1 MDVTF
6 NLSDVRFNIYLQI
19 YMKKLSI
26 STPWKEVKENEY
38 KRISSFRPLPEV
50 TLESID
56 TDEVPDVDFV
66 EVGEVQSLEEE
77 QSSFESVLK
86 SLNQQRVSELEEE
99 PTTIIETEP
108 QKPVSFF
115 SDYDFGDEVTE
126 AEKPTVEEEPA
137 IQEEPI
143 SQPKPKFSLDY
154 LFKKPETDKVA
165 DETKTPEADESNDD
179 DVDTSMFGDELSLV
193 EEDEDEEPDYSSEDD
208 ETEEDEDDSDDSVD
222 TSAFDD
228 DDDDELEEDE
238 DDSDDLVDT
247 SAFYDDED
255 TELDEDGDDDYDY
268 NSESDDDESVDLSK
282 FEEDDDEED
291 EDEEP
296 DYSSEDDF
304 EDEEPES
311 DSSVNTIDWDD
322 DELEDEEPDY
332 SSEGEPVI
340 TVTSETD
347 IGYLPSVDEVTT
359 EVFNVT
365 SIANKVYEYQQPV
378 KHHKS
383 KDTTISKPVVSH
395 PKPKTTVKP
404 PIYDTEPVDDLVTF
418 TRKRVRVS
426 ELDLLK
432 IYSKKELEQAL
443 REGKVL
449 RKKGIIIFAHA

>member
-1 MDVTF
+1 
-6 NLSDVRFNIYLQI
+6 
-19 YMKKLSI
+19 MKKLSI

-38 KRISSFRPLPEV
+38 KRISLFRPLPEV

-77 QSSFESVLK
+77 QSSFESVLE

-108 QKPVSFF
+108 QKPVSLFGG
-115 SDYDFGDEVTE
+115 YDFDNMATEVE
-126 AEKPTVEEEPA
+126 EPAVEEEPV
-137 IQEEPI
+137 

-154 LFKKPETDKVA
+154 LFKKPETDKVDDEIETPDA
-165 DETKTPEADESNDD
+165 DDSND

-208 ETEEDEDDSDDSVD
+208 ETEEGEDDSDDLVD

-238 DDSDDLVDT
+238 D
-247 SAFYDDED
+247 ED
-255 TELDEDGDDDYDY
+255 FDYS
-268 NSESDDDESVDLSK
+268 SESDGESVDLSK
-282 FEEDDDEED
+282 FEEDDEED

-311 DSSVNTIDWDD
+311 VSSVNTINWGDDD

-332 SSEGEPVI
+332 SSEDEPVI
-340 TVTSETD
+340 TETSETD
-347 IGYLPSVDEVTT
+347 TGYLPSVDEVTT
-359 EVFNVT
+359 EVFNVI

-383 KDTTISKPVVSH
+383 KATTISKPVVSR
-395 PKPKTTVKP
+395 PKTKTTVKP

>member
-66 EVGEVQSLEEE
+66 EVGEVQSIEEE

-86 SLNQQRVSELEEE
+86 SLNQQRVSEIEEE

-115 SDYDFGDEVTE
+115 SDYDFEDETTE
-126 AEKPTVEEEPA
+126 GEEPTVEEEPV
-137 IQEEPI
+137 IQEEPA
-143 SQPKPKFSLDY
+143 PKPKFSLDY
-154 LFKKPETDKVA
+154 LFKKPEPDKVA
-165 DETKTPEADESNDD
+165 DETETPDAHESTDD
-179 DVDTSMFGDELSLV
+179 DVDTSIFGDGFGLS
-193 EEDEDEEPDYSSEDD
+193 EEDEDEEPDYSSEND
-208 ETEEDEDDSDDSVD
+208 ETEEDENDSDDSVD
-222 TSAFDD
+222 TSDFDD
-228 DDDDELEEDE
+228 DED
-238 DDSDDLVDT
+238 VG
-247 SAFYDDED
+247 
-255 TELDEDGDDDYDY
+255 LDEDEDDDYDY
-268 NSESDDDESVDLSK
+268 DSELDDESVDLSK
-282 FEEDDDEED
+282 FEEDDEED

-311 DSSVNTIDWDD
+311 VSSVNTINWGDD
-322 DELEDEEPDY
+322 DGELEDEEPDY
-332 SSEGEPVI
+332 SSEDEPVI
-340 TVTSETD
+340 TETSETD

-359 EVFNVT
+359 EVFNVI

-378 KHHKS
+378 KHHKP
-383 KDTTISKPVVSH
+383 KATTIAKPVVSH
-395 PKPKTTVKP
+395 PKPKTNVKP

>member
-77 QSSFESVLK
+77 QSSFESVLE

-108 QKPVSFF
+108 QKPISLF
-115 SDYDFGDEVTE
+115 DGYDFDNMAIEVE
-126 AEKPTVEEEPA
+126 EPAVEEEPVA
-137 IQEEPI
+137 KEETA
-143 SQPKPKFSLDY
+143 PKPKFSLDY
-154 LFKKPETDKVA
+154 LFKKPETDKTVSPEIGDT
-165 DETKTPEADESNDD
+165 DETKTPDADDSDD
-179 DVDTSMFGDELSLV
+179 DVDTSIFGDEFGLS
-193 EEDEDEEPDYSSEDD
+193 EEDEDEEPDYSSEND

-228 DDDDELEEDE
+228 DEDDELEEDE
-238 DDSDDLVDT
+238 D
-247 SAFYDDED
+247 ED
-255 TELDEDGDDDYDY
+255 FDYS
-268 NSESDDDESVDLSK
+268 SESDDESVDLSK

-296 DYSSEDDF
+296 DYPSEDDF

-311 DSSVNTIDWDD
+311 DSSVNTINWGDDD

-332 SSEGEPVI
+332 SSEVEPVI
-340 TVTSETD
+340 AETSETD

-359 EVFNVT
+359 EVFNVI

-378 KHHKS
+378 KHHKH
-383 KDTTISKPVVSH
+383 KNTTVAKPVVNR

-404 PIYDTEPVDDLVTF
+404 PIYDTEPVDGLVTF

>member
-1 MDVTF
+1 
-6 NLSDVRFNIYLQI
+6 
-19 YMKKLSI
+19 MKKLSI

-56 TDEVPDVDFV
+56 TDEVPEVDFV

-86 SLNQQRVSELEEE
+86 SLNQQRVSEIEEE

-126 AEKPTVEEEPA
+126 DEEPTVEEEPV
-137 IQEEPI
+137 IQEEPV

-154 LFKKPETDKVA
+154 LFKKPETDKVVSPEITDA
-165 DETKTPEADESNDD
+165 DDSDD
-179 DVDTSMFGDELSLV
+179 DVDTSIFDDEFGLS
-193 EEDEDEEPDYSSEDD
+193 EEDEDEEPDYSSEND

-222 TSAFDD
+222 TSAFDGD
-228 DDDDELEEDE
+228 EDDELEEDE
-238 DDSDDLVDT
+238 D
-247 SAFYDDED
+247 ED
-255 TELDEDGDDDYDY
+255 FDYS
-268 NSESDDDESVDLSK
+268 SESDDESVDLSK
-282 FEEDDDEED
+282 FEEDDEED

-304 EDEEPES
+304 EDEGFES
-311 DSSVNTIDWDD
+311 DSSVNTINWGDDD

-332 SSEGEPVI
+332 SSENEPVI
-340 TVTSETD
+340 TETSETN

-359 EVFNVT
+359 EVFNVI

-378 KHHKS
+378 KHHKP
-383 KDTTISKPVVSH
+383 KATTIAKPVVNH

>member
-77 QSSFESVLK
+77 QSSFKSVLE

-115 SDYDFGDEVTE
+115 SDYDFEDETTE
-126 AEKPTVEEEPA
+126 GEEPTVEEEPVA
-137 IQEEPI
+137 QEGLA
-143 SQPKPKFSLDY
+143 SKPKFSLDY
-154 LFKKPETDKVA
+154 LFKKPETEKTVSPEIEDT
-165 DETKTPEADESNDD
+165 DEIETTNSDDSDD
-179 DVDTSMFGDELSLV
+179 DVDTSIFGDEFGLS

-208 ETEEDEDDSDDSVD
+208 ETEEDEDDLDDSVD

-228 DDDDELEEDE
+228 DE
-238 DDSDDLVDT
+238 DD
-247 SAFYDDED
+247 
-255 TELDEDGDDDYDY
+255 ELDEDEDDDYDY
-268 NSESDDDESVDLSK
+268 NSESDDDGSVDLSK
-282 FEEDDDEED
+282 FEEDEDEDD

-311 DSSVNTIDWDD
+311 ISSVNTINWGDED

-332 SSEGEPVI
+332 SSEDEPVI
-340 TVTSETD
+340 TETSETD

-359 EVFNVT
+359 EVFNVV
-365 SIANKVYEYQQPV
+365 SIENTVYEYQQPV

-383 KDTTISKPVVSH
+383 KATTIAQPVVNH
-395 PKPKTTVKP
+395 PRPKTTVKP

-449 RKKGIIIFAHA
+449 RKKGVIIFAHA

>member
-77 QSSFESVLK
+77 QSSFESILK

-99 PTTIIETEP
+99 PTSIIETEP

-126 AEKPTVEEEPA
+126 DEEPTVKEEPV
-137 IQEEPI
+137 IQEEPV

-154 LFKKPETDKVA
+154 LFKKPETDKIA
-165 DETKTPEADESNDD
+165 DEPETTDAGKSNDD
-179 DVDTSMFGDELSLV
+179 DVDTSIFGDDFGLS

-208 ETEEDEDDSDDSVD
+208 ETEEDEDDLDDSVD
-222 TSAFDD
+222 TSTFDD
-228 DDDDELEEDE
+228 DEDDELEEDE
-238 DDSDDLVDT
+238 D
-247 SAFYDDED
+247 
-255 TELDEDGDDDYDY
+255 GDFDYS
-268 NSESDDDESVDLSK
+268 SESDDESVDLSK

-291 EDEEP
+291 EDE
-296 DYSSEDDF
+296 DVFEDD
-304 EDEEPES
+304 ETES
-311 DSSVNTIDWDD
+311 DSSVNAINWGDDD

-332 SSEGEPVI
+332 SSEDEPVI
-340 TVTSETD
+340 AETSETD

-359 EVFNVT
+359 EVFNVI
-365 SIANKVYEYQQPV
+365 SIANKFYEYQQPV
-378 KHHKS
+378 KHHKP
-383 KDTTISKPVVSH
+383 KATTIAKPVVNH
-395 PKPKTTVKP
+395 PKLKTTVKP

>member
-56 TDEVPDVDFV
+56 TDEVPEVDFV
-66 EVGEVQSLEEE
+66 EIGEVRSLEEE
-77 QSSFESVLK
+77 QYSFESVLE

-115 SDYDFGDEVTE
+115 SDYDFGDETTKGE
-126 AEKPTVEEEPA
+126 EPTVEEEPVA
-137 IQEEPI
+137 QEEPI

-165 DETKTPEADESNDD
+165 DETKTPDADDSDD
-179 DVDTSMFGDELSLV
+179 DVDTSIFGDEFGLS

-228 DDDDELEEDE
+228 DEDDELEEDE
-238 DDSDDLVDT
+238 D
-247 SAFYDDED
+247 ED
-255 TELDEDGDDDYDY
+255 FDYS
-268 NSESDDDESVDLSK
+268 SESDDESVDFSK
-282 FEEDDDEED
+282 FEEDDEED

-311 DSSVNTIDWDD
+311 DSSVNTINWGDND

-332 SSEGEPVI
+332 SSEDEPVI
-340 TVTSETD
+340 TETSESD

-359 EVFNVT
+359 EVFNVV

-378 KHHKS
+378 KHHKPRA
-383 KDTTISKPVVSH
+383 TTIAKPVVNH

>member
-1 MDVTF
+1 
-6 NLSDVRFNIYLQI
+6 
-19 YMKKLSI
+19 MKKLSI

-56 TDEVPDVDFV
+56 TDEVPEVDFV
-66 EVGEVQSLEEE
+66 EVGEVQSIEEE

-86 SLNQQRVSELEEE
+86 SLNQQRVSEIEEE
-99 PTTIIETEP
+99 PTTLIETEP
-108 QKPVSFF
+108 QKPVSLF
-115 SDYDFGDEVTE
+115 DGYDFDNMATE
-126 AEKPTVEEEPA
+126 AEEPMVEEEPVA
-137 IQEEPI
+137 QEEPA
-143 SQPKPKFSLDY
+143 PKPKFSLDY
-154 LFKKPETDKVA
+154 LFKKPETEKTVSSEVEDTN
-165 DETKTPEADESNDD
+165 ETEIDD
-179 DVDTSMFGDELSLV
+179 VDGSDGDVDTSIFGDEFGLS
-193 EEDEDEEPDYSSEDD
+193 EEDEDEEPDYSSEND
-208 ETEEDEDDSDDSVD
+208 ETEEDEGDLDDSVD

-228 DDDDELEEDE
+228 D
-238 DDSDDLVDT
+238 
-247 SAFYDDED
+247 ED
-255 TELDEDGDDDYDY
+255 TELAEDEDDDYDY
-268 NSESDDDESVDLSK
+268 NLESDDDGSVDLSK
-282 FEEDDDEED
+282 FEEDDEED

-311 DSSVNTIDWDD
+311 DSSVNIINWGDD
-322 DELEDEEPDY
+322 GDELEDEEPDY
-332 SSEGEPVI
+332 SSEDEPVI
-340 TVTSETD
+340 TETSETD
-347 IGYLPSVDEVTT
+347 MGYLPSVDEVTT
-359 EVFNVT
+359 EVFNVI

-383 KDTTISKPVVSH
+383 KATTISKPVVNH

-404 PIYDTEPVDDLVTF
+404 PIYDTEQVDDLVTF

>member
-1 MDVTF
+1 
-6 NLSDVRFNIYLQI
+6 
-19 YMKKLSI
+19 MKKLSI

-56 TDEVPDVDFV
+56 TDEVSEVDFV

-115 SDYDFGDEVTE
+115 SDYDFEDETTE
-126 AEKPTVEEEPA
+126 GEEPTVEEEPV
-137 IQEEPI
+137 

-179 DVDTSMFGDELSLV
+179 DVDTSIFGDDFGLS

-208 ETEEDEDDSDDSVD
+208 ETEEDEDDSDDLVD
-222 TSAFDD
+222 TSAFADD
-228 DDDDELEEDE
+228 EDDELEEDE
-238 DDSDDLVDT
+238 D
-247 SAFYDDED
+247 ED
-255 TELDEDGDDDYDY
+255 FDYS
-268 NSESDDDESVDLSK
+268 SESGDESVDLSK
-282 FEEDDDEED
+282 FEEDDEED

-296 DYSSEDDF
+296 NYSSEDDF
-304 EDEEPES
+304 EDEEHES
-311 DSSVNTIDWDD
+311 DSSVNTIDWGDD
-322 DELEDEEPDY
+322 GDELEDEEPDY
-332 SSEGEPVI
+332 SSEDEPVI
-340 TVTSETD
+340 TETSETD

-359 EVFNVT
+359 EVFNVV

-378 KHHKS
+378 KHHKH
-383 KDTTISKPVVSH
+383 KNTTIAKPVVNHS
-395 PKPKTTVKP
+395 KPKTTPKT

-426 ELDLLK
+426 EIDLLK

>member
-1 MDVTF
+1 
-6 NLSDVRFNIYLQI
+6 
-19 YMKKLSI
+19 MKKLSI

-99 PTTIIETEP
+99 PTTLIETEP

-115 SDYDFGDEVTE
+115 FDYDFEDETTE
-126 AEKPTVEEEPA
+126 GEEPTVEEPVA
-137 IQEEPI
+137 QEETA
-143 SQPKPKFSLDY
+143 PKPKFSLDY
-154 LFKKPETDKVA
+154 LFKKPETDKTVSPEIGDT
-165 DETKTPEADESNDD
+165 DETKTPDADDSDD
-179 DVDTSMFGDELSLV
+179 DVDTSIFGDEFGLSG
-193 EEDEDEEPDYSSEDD
+193 EDEDEEPDYSSEND

-228 DDDDELEEDE
+228 DEDDDLEEDE
-238 DDSDDLVDT
+238 D
-247 SAFYDDED
+247 ED
-255 TELDEDGDDDYDY
+255 FDYS
-268 NSESDDDESVDLSK
+268 SESDDESVDLSK
-282 FEEDDDEED
+282 FEEDDEED

-311 DSSVNTIDWDD
+311 DSSVNTINWGDD
-322 DELEDEEPDY
+322 GDELEDEEPDY
-332 SSEGEPVI
+332 SSEDESV
-340 TVTSETD
+340 VAETQENE

-359 EVFNVT
+359 EVFNVV
-365 SIANKVYEYQQPV
+365 SIVNKVYEYQQPV
-378 KHHKS
+378 KHYKP
-383 KDTTISKPVVSH
+383 KTTTITKPVVSH
-395 PKPKTTVKP
+395 PKPKTTPKT

>member
-38 KRISSFRPLPEV
+38 KRISSFRPLPKV

-77 QSSFESVLK
+77 QSSFESVLE
-86 SLNQQRVSELEEE
+86 SLNQQRVSEIEEK

-115 SDYDFGDEVTE
+115 SDYDFGDETTE
-126 AEKPTVEEEPA
+126 DEEPMVEEEPV
-137 IQEEPI
+137 

-154 LFKKPETDKVA
+154 LFKKPETDKIANEPEITDA
-165 DETKTPEADESNDD
+165 DGSDDD
-179 DVDTSMFGDELSLV
+179 DVDTSVFGDEFNLS
-193 EEDEDEEPDYSSEDD
+193 EEDEDDEPDYSSEDD
-208 ETEEDEDDSDDSVD
+208 ETEEDEDDLDNSVD
-222 TSAFDD
+222 TSAFDND
-228 DDDDELEEDE
+228 GDE
-238 DDSDDLVDT
+238 
-247 SAFYDDED
+247 
-255 TELDEDGDDDYDY
+255 ELDEDEDEDFDYS
-268 NSESDDDESVDLSK
+268 SESDDDESVDLSK

-304 EDEEPES
+304 EDEETEN
-311 DSSVNTIDWDD
+311 DSSVNAINWGDDD

-332 SSEGEPVI
+332 SSEDEL
-340 TVTSETD
+340 VTTETQENE

-359 EVFNVT
+359 EVFNVI

-378 KHHKS
+378 KHHKP
-383 KDTTISKPVVSH
+383 KATTIAKPVVSH
-395 PKPKTTVKP
+395 PKPKTNVKP

>member
-1 MDVTF
+1 
-6 NLSDVRFNIYLQI
+6 
-19 YMKKLSI
+19 MKKLSI

-66 EVGEVQSLEEE
+66 EVGEVHSLEEE
-77 QSSFESVLK
+77 QSSFESVLE

-115 SDYDFGDEVTE
+115 SDYDFEDETTE
-126 AEKPTVEEEPA
+126 GEEPTVEEEPV
-137 IQEEPI
+137 

-154 LFKKPETDKVA
+154 LFKKPETEKTVSPEIEDTN
-165 DETKTPEADESNDD
+165 ETEITKTDEPNDD
-179 DVDTSMFGDELSLV
+179 DVDTSIFGDEFGLS

-228 DDDDELEEDE
+228 DEDDEIEEDE
-238 DDSDDLVDT
+238 D
-247 SAFYDDED
+247 ED
-255 TELDEDGDDDYDY
+255 FDYS
-268 NSESDDDESVDLSK
+268 SESDDESVDLSK
-282 FEEDDDEED
+282 FEEDDEED

-296 DYSSEDDF
+296 DYSSEDGF
-304 EDEEPES
+304 EDEGFES
-311 DSSVNTIDWDD
+311 DSSVNTINWGDD
-322 DELEDEEPDY
+322 GDELEDEEPDY
-332 SSEGEPVI
+332 SSEDEPV
-340 TVTSETD
+340 TTETSETGN
-347 IGYLPSVDEVTT
+347 GYLPSVVEVTT
-359 EVFNVT
+359 EVFNVI

-378 KHHKS
+378 KHHKP
-383 KDTTISKPVVSH
+383 KVTTIAKPVVSH
-395 PKPKTTVKP
+395 PKPKTNVKP

>member
-56 TDEVPDVDFV
+56 TDEVPEVDFV

-86 SLNQQRVSELEEE
+86 SLNQQRVSEMEEE

-115 SDYDFGDEVTE
+115 SDYDFGDETTE
-126 AEKPTVEEEPA
+126 DDELTVEEEPV
-137 IQEEPI
+137 P
-143 SQPKPKFSLDY
+143 QPKPKFSLDY

-179 DVDTSMFGDELSLV
+179 DVDTSIFGDEFGLS
-193 EEDEDEEPDYSSEDD
+193 EEDEDEEPDYSSEND
-208 ETEEDEDDSDDSVD
+208 EAEEDEDDSESSVD

-228 DDDDELEEDE
+228 DEDDELEEDE
-238 DDSDDLVDT
+238 D
-247 SAFYDDED
+247 ED
-255 TELDEDGDDDYDY
+255 FDHS
-268 NSESDDDESVDLSK
+268 SESDDDSVDLSK
-282 FEEDDDEED
+282 FEEDDEDD

-311 DSSVNTIDWDD
+311 DSSVNTINWGDD
-322 DELEDEEPDY
+322 GDELEDEEPDY
-332 SSEGEPVI
+332 SSEDELVI
-340 TVTSETD
+340 TETSETE

-359 EVFNVT
+359 EVFNVI

-378 KHHKS
+378 KHHKP
-383 KDTTISKPVVSH
+383 KATTIAKPVVSH
-395 PKPKTTVKP
+395 PKPKTNVKP

>member
-86 SLNQQRVSELEEE
+86 GLNQLKVSELEEE

-115 SDYDFGDEVTE
+115 SDYDFGDEATE
-126 AEKPTVEEEPA
+126 VEEPAVEEEPVA
-137 IQEEPI
+137 QEETA
-143 SQPKPKFSLDY
+143 PKPKFNLDY
-154 LFKKPETDKVA
+154 LFKKPETEKTVSSEIEDT
-165 DETKTPEADESNDD
+165 DETETPDADDSDG
-179 DVDTSMFGDELSLV
+179 DVDTSIFGDEFGLS
-193 EEDEDEEPDYSSEDD
+193 EEDEDEEPDYSSEND
-208 ETEEDEDDSDDSVD
+208 ETEEDEDDSDNSVD

-228 DDDDELEEDE
+228 DEDDELEEDE
-238 DDSDDLVDT
+238 D
-247 SAFYDDED
+247 ED
-255 TELDEDGDDDYDY
+255 FDYS
-268 NSESDDDESVDLSK
+268 SESDDESVDLSK
-282 FEEDDDEED
+282 FEEDDEED

-304 EDEEPES
+304 EDKEPES
-311 DSSVNTIDWDD
+311 DSSVNTINWGDD
-322 DELEDEEPDY
+322 GDELEDEEPDY
-332 SSEGEPVI
+332 SSEDEPVI
-340 TVTSETD
+340 TETSETE

-359 EVFNVT
+359 EVFNVI

-378 KHHKS
+378 KHHKP
-383 KDTTISKPVVSH
+383 KATTIAKPVVSH
-395 PKPKTTVKP
+395 PKPKTNVKP

-432 IYSKKELEQAL
+432 IYPKKELEQAL

>member
-1 MDVTF
+1 
-6 NLSDVRFNIYLQI
+6 
-19 YMKKLSI
+19 MKKLSI
-26 STPWKEVKENEY
+26 STPWKDVKENEY

-56 TDEVPDVDFV
+56 TDVVPDVDFV

-77 QSSFESVLK
+77 QSSFKSVLE
-86 SLNQQRVSELEEE
+86 SLNQRVSEIEEE
-99 PTTIIETEP
+99 PTTILETEP
-108 QKPVSFF
+108 QKPVSLF
-115 SDYDFGDEVTE
+115 DGYDFDSMGDDVEE
-126 AEKPTVEEEPA
+126 PTVEGVPVT
-137 IQEEPI
+137 QEK
-143 SQPKPKFSLDY
+143 QAPKSKFSLDY

-165 DETKTPEADESNDD
+165 DETKTHEADESNDD
-179 DVDTSMFGDELSLV
+179 NVDTSMFGDELSLV
-193 EEDEDEEPDYSSEDD
+193 EEDEDEEPDYSSEDY
-208 ETEEDEDDSDDSVD
+208 ETEEDVDDANDSVD
-222 TSAFDD
+222 LSAFD
-228 DDDDELEEDE
+228 
-238 DDSDDLVDT
+238 
-247 SAFYDDED
+247 DDED
-255 TELDEDGDDDYDY
+255 TELDEDEDDDYDY
-268 NSESDDDESVDLSK
+268 NLESDDESVDLSK

-296 DYSSEDDF
+296 DYSAEDEF

-311 DSSVNTIDWDD
+311 DSSVNTIDWGDD
-322 DELEDEEPDY
+322 GDELEDEEHDY
-332 SSEGEPVI
+332 SSEDEPVI
-340 TVTSETD
+340 TETSKTD
-347 IGYLPSVDEVTT
+347 VGYLPSVDEVTT
-359 EVFNVT
+359 EVFNVV

-378 KHHKS
+378 KHHKP
-383 KDTTISKPVVSH
+383 KATNISKPVVNL

>member
-1 MDVTF
+1 
-6 NLSDVRFNIYLQI
+6 
-19 YMKKLSI
+19 MKKLSI

-38 KRISSFRPLPEV
+38 KRISLFRPLPEV

-77 QSSFESVLK
+77 QSSFESVLE

-108 QKPVSFF
+108 QKPVSLF
-115 SDYDFGDEVTE
+115 DGYDFDNMANEVE
-126 AEKPTVEEEPA
+126 EPAVEEEPVA
-137 IQEEPI
+137 QEEKA
-143 SQPKPKFSLDY
+143 PKPKFSLDY

-165 DETKTPEADESNDD
+165 DETKTPESDESNDD

-228 DDDDELEEDE
+228 DEDDELEEDE
-238 DDSDDLVDT
+238 D
-247 SAFYDDED
+247 ED
-255 TELDEDGDDDYDY
+255 FDYS
-268 NSESDDDESVDLSK
+268 SESDGESVDLSK
-282 FEEDDDEED
+282 FEEDDEED

-311 DSSVNTIDWDD
+311 VSSVNTINWGDDD
-322 DELEDEEPDY
+322 DELEDEEHDY
-332 SSEGEPVI
+332 SSEDEPVI
-340 TVTSETD
+340 TETSKTD
-347 IGYLPSVDEVTT
+347 VGYLPSVDEVTT
-359 EVFNVT
+359 EVFNVV

-378 KHHKS
+378 KHHKP
-383 KDTTISKPVVSH
+383 KATTISKPVVSH

>member
-1 MDVTF
+1 
-6 NLSDVRFNIYLQI
+6 
-19 YMKKLSI
+19 MKKLSI

-77 QSSFESVLK
+77 RSSFESVLK
-86 SLNQQRVSELEEE
+86 SLNQQKVSEFEEE

-115 SDYDFGDEVTE
+115 SDYDFEDETTE
-126 AEKPTVEEEPA
+126 GAEPTVEEEPVA
-137 IQEEPI
+137 QEET
-143 SQPKPKFSLDY
+143 SPKPKFSLDY
-154 LFKKPETDKVA
+154 LFKKTETDKTVSPEIEDT
-165 DETKTPEADESNDD
+165 DETKTPDADESNDD
-179 DVDTSMFGDELSLV
+179 VDTSIFGDEFGLS
-193 EEDEDEEPDYSSEDD
+193 EEDEDEEPDYSSEND
-208 ETEEDEDDSDDSVD
+208 ETEEDGDDSDNSVD

-228 DDDDELEEDE
+228 DEDDELEEDE
-238 DDSDDLVDT
+238 D
-247 SAFYDDED
+247 ED
-255 TELDEDGDDDYDY
+255 FDYS
-268 NSESDDDESVDLSK
+268 SESDDESVDLSK
-282 FEEDDDEED
+282 FEEDDEED

-311 DSSVNTIDWDD
+311 DSSVNTINWGDD
-322 DELEDEEPDY
+322 TDELEDEEPDY
-332 SSEGEPVI
+332 SSEDEPVI
-340 TVTSETD
+340 TETSETD
-347 IGYLPSVDEVTT
+347 VGYLPSVDEVTT
-359 EVFNVT
+359 EVFNVI

-378 KHHKS
+378 KHHKH
-383 KDTTISKPVVSH
+383 KNTTIAKPVVSH
-395 PKPKTTVKP
+395 PKPKTTTKT

>member
-1 MDVTF
+1 
-6 NLSDVRFNIYLQI
+6 
-19 YMKKLSI
+19 MKKLSI

-66 EVGEVQSLEEE
+66 EVGEVRSIEEE
-77 QSSFESVLK
+77 QSSFESVLE
-86 SLNQQRVSELEEE
+86 SLNQQRVSEIEEE
-99 PTTIIETEP
+99 PTTILETEP
-108 QKPVSFF
+108 QKPVSLF
-115 SDYDFGDEVTE
+115 DGYDFDNMATEDEE
-126 AEKPTVEEEPA
+126 PTVEGVPVT
-137 IQEEPI
+137 QEK
-143 SQPKPKFSLDY
+143 QAPKPKFSLDY
-154 LFKKPETDKVA
+154 LFKKPETDKVD

-208 ETEEDEDDSDDSVD
+208 ETEEDVDDTNGSVD
-222 TSAFDD
+222 LSDFD
-228 DDDDELEEDE
+228 
-238 DDSDDLVDT
+238 
-247 SAFYDDED
+247 DDED
-255 TELDEDGDDDYDY
+255 TELDEDEDDDYDY
-268 NSESDDDESVDLSK
+268 NSESDDDDESVDLSK
-282 FEEDDDEED
+282 FEEDDDVED

-296 DYSSEDDF
+296 DYSSEDEF
-304 EDEEPES
+304 EDEDDEEPK
-311 DSSVNTIDWDD
+311 SSVNTIDWGDD
-322 DELEDEEPDY
+322 SDELEDEEHDY
-332 SSEGEPVI
+332 SSEDEPVI
-340 TVTSETD
+340 TETSKTD
-347 IGYLPSVDEVTT
+347 VGYLPSVDEVTT
-359 EVFNVT
+359 EVFNVI

-383 KDTTISKPVVSH
+383 KATTISKPVVSH

>member
-77 QSSFESVLK
+77 QSSFESVLE

-126 AEKPTVEEEPA
+126 DEEPTVEEEPV
-137 IQEEPI
+137 IQEEPA
-143 SQPKPKFSLDY
+143 PKPKFSLDY
-154 LFKKPETDKVA
+154 LFKKPETDKTVSPEIEDT
-165 DETKTPEADESNDD
+165 DETKTPDADESNDD
-179 DVDTSMFGDELSLV
+179 DVDTSMFGDEFGLS

-228 DDDDELEEDE
+228 DEDDEIEEDE
-238 DDSDDLVDT
+238 D
-247 SAFYDDED
+247 ED
-255 TELDEDGDDDYDY
+255 FDYS
-268 NSESDDDESVDLSK
+268 SESDDESVDLSK
-282 FEEDDDEED
+282 FEEDDEED

-311 DSSVNTIDWDD
+311 DSSVNIINWGDND

-332 SSEGEPVI
+332 SSEDEPVI
-340 TVTSETD
+340 TETSETD
-347 IGYLPSVDEVTT
+347 MGYLPSVDEVTT
-359 EVFNVT
+359 EVFNVI

-383 KDTTISKPVVSH
+383 KATTISKPVVNH

>member
-56 TDEVPDVDFV
+56 TDEVPEVDFV

-86 SLNQQRVSELEEE
+86 SLNQQRVSEIEEE

-126 AEKPTVEEEPA
+126 DEEPTVEEEPV
-137 IQEEPI
+137 IQEEPV

-154 LFKKPETDKVA
+154 LFKKPETDKVVSPEITDA
-165 DETKTPEADESNDD
+165 DDSDD
-179 DVDTSMFGDELSLV
+179 DVDTSIFDDEFGLS
-193 EEDEDEEPDYSSEDD
+193 EEDEDEEPDYSSEND

-222 TSAFDD
+222 TSAFDGD
-228 DDDDELEEDE
+228 EDDELEEDE
-238 DDSDDLVDT
+238 D
-247 SAFYDDED
+247 ED
-255 TELDEDGDDDYDY
+255 FDYS
-268 NSESDDDESVDLSK
+268 SESDDESVDLSK
-282 FEEDDDEED
+282 FEEDDEED

-304 EDEEPES
+304 EDEGFES
-311 DSSVNTIDWDD
+311 DSSVNTINWGDDD

-332 SSEGEPVI
+332 SSENEPVI
-340 TVTSETD
+340 TETSETN

-359 EVFNVT
+359 EVFNVI

-378 KHHKS
+378 KHHKP
-383 KDTTISKPVVSH
+383 KATTIAKPVVNH

>member
-56 TDEVPDVDFV
+56 TDVVPDVDFV

-77 QSSFESVLK
+77 QSSFESILE

-108 QKPVSFF
+108 QKPVSLF
-115 SDYDFGDEVTE
+115 DGYDFDSMGDDVEE
-126 AEKPTVEEEPA
+126 SNVEEEPVA
-137 IQEEPI
+137 QEETA
-143 SQPKPKFSLDY
+143 PKPKFSLDY
-154 LFKKPETDKVA
+154 LFKKPETEKTVSPEIEDTN
-165 DETKTPEADESNDD
+165 ETEITKTDEPNDD
-179 DVDTSMFGDELSLV
+179 DVDTSIFGDEFGLS

-208 ETEEDEDDSDDSVD
+208 EAEEDEDDLDDSFD
-222 TSAFDD
+222 TSNFDD
-228 DDDDELEEDE
+228 DE
-238 DDSDDLVDT
+238 DD
-247 SAFYDDED
+247 
-255 TELDEDGDDDYDY
+255 ELDEDEDEDFDYS
-268 NSESDDDESVDLSK
+268 SESDDESVDLSK
-282 FEEDDDEED
+282 FDEDDEED

-311 DSSVNTIDWDD
+311 DSSVNTINWGDD
-322 DELEDEEPDY
+322 GDELEDEEPDY
-332 SSEGEPVI
+332 SSEDEPVI
-340 TVTSETD
+340 TETSETD
-347 IGYLPSVDEVTT
+347 IGYLPSFDEVTT
-359 EVFNVT
+359 EVFNVV

-378 KHHKS
+378 KHHKP
-383 KDTTISKPVVSH
+383 KVTNISKPVVNH

>member
-77 QSSFESVLK
+77 QSSFESVLE
-86 SLNQQRVSELEEE
+86 SLNQQRVSELEDE

-108 QKPVSFF
+108 QKPVSLF
-115 SDYDFGDEVTE
+115 DGYDFDNMATEDEE
-126 AEKPTVEEEPA
+126 PTVEEVPVA
-137 IQEEPI
+137 QEE
-143 SQPKPKFSLDY
+143 SAPKPKFSLDY
-154 LFKKPETDKVA
+154 LFKKPETDKIVSPEIEDT
-165 DETKTPEADESNDD
+165 DETEITKTDEPNDD
-179 DVDTSMFGDELSLV
+179 DVDTSIFGDEFGLS
-193 EEDEDEEPDYSSEDD
+193 EEDEDEEPDYSSEND
-208 ETEEDEDDSDDSVD
+208 ETEEGEDDSVD

-228 DDDDELEEDE
+228 DADD
-238 DDSDDLVDT
+238 
-247 SAFYDDED
+247 
-255 TELDEDGDDDYDY
+255 ELDEDEDEDFDYS
-268 NSESDDDESVDLSK
+268 SESDDESVDLSK
-282 FEEDDDEED
+282 FDEDDEED

-311 DSSVNTIDWDD
+311 VSSVNTINWGDDD

-332 SSEGEPVI
+332 SSEDEPVI
-340 TVTSETD
+340 VETSNSD
-347 IGYLPSVDEVTT
+347 VGYLPSVDEVTT
-359 EVFNVT
+359 EVFNVV

-378 KHHKS
+378 KHHKP
-383 KDTTISKPVVSH
+383 KATNISKPVVNH

>member
-56 TDEVPDVDFV
+56 TDEVPEVDFV

-86 SLNQQRVSELEEE
+86 SLNQQRVSEIEEE
-99 PTTIIETEP
+99 PTTVIETEP

-115 SDYDFGDEVTE
+115 SDYDFGDEATE
-126 AEKPTVEEEPA
+126 DEEPTVEEEPLS
-137 IQEEPI
+137 QEESV

-154 LFKKPETDKVA
+154 LFKKPETDKIA
-165 DETKTPEADESNDD
+165 DVPETTDADESNDD
-179 DVDTSMFGDELSLV
+179 DVDTSVFGDEFNLS

-208 ETEEDEDDSDDSVD
+208 ETEEDEDDSDNSVD

-228 DDDDELEEDE
+228 D
-238 DDSDDLVDT
+238 
-247 SAFYDDED
+247 ED
-255 TELDEDGDDDYDY
+255 TELDEDEDEDFDYS
-268 NSESDDDESVDLSK
+268 SEPDDESVDLSK
-282 FEEDDDEED
+282 FEEEDDDEED

-304 EDEEPES
+304 EDEETEN
-311 DSSVNTIDWDD
+311 DSSVNAINWGDD

-332 SSEGEPVI
+332 SSEDEL
-340 TVTSETD
+340 VTTETQENE

-359 EVFNVT
+359 EVFNVV
-365 SIANKVYEYQQPV
+365 SIVNKVYEYQQPV
-378 KHHKS
+378 KHHKP
-383 KDTTISKPVVSH
+383 KATTIAKPVVNH
-395 PKPKTTVKP
+395 PKPKTTLKP

-418 TRKRVRVS
+418 TRKRIRVS

>member
-77 QSSFESVLK
+77 QSSFESILE
-86 SLNQQRVSELEEE
+86 SLNQQRVSELEDE

-108 QKPVSFF
+108 QKPVSLF
-115 SDYDFGDEVTE
+115 DGYDFDSMGDD
-126 AEKPTVEEEPA
+126 VEESNVEEVPVA
-137 IQEEPI
+137 QEE
-143 SQPKPKFSLDY
+143 SAPKPKFSLDY
-154 LFKKPETDKVA
+154 LFKKPETDKIVSPEIEDTDDT
-165 DETKTPEADESNDD
+165 DETEITKTDEPNDD
-179 DVDTSMFGDELSLV
+179 DVDTSVFGDELSLS

-208 ETEEDEDDSDDSVD
+208 ETEEDVDDKNDSVD
-222 TSAFDD
+222 LSAF
-228 DDDDELEEDE
+228 
-238 DDSDDLVDT
+238 
-247 SAFYDDED
+247 DDED
-255 TELDEDGDDDYDY
+255 TELDEDEDDDYDY
-268 NSESDDDESVDLSK
+268 NSESDDDDESVDLSK

-296 DYSSEDDF
+296 DYSAEDEF
-304 EDEEPES
+304 EDEDDEEPK
-311 DSSVNTIDWDD
+311 SSVNTIDWGDD
-322 DELEDEEPDY
+322 GDELEDEEHDY
-332 SSEGEPVI
+332 SSEDEPVI
-340 TVTSETD
+340 VETSNSD
-347 IGYLPSVDEVTT
+347 LGYLPSVDEVTT
-359 EVFNVT
+359 EVFNVV

-378 KHHKS
+378 KHHKP
-383 KDTTISKPVVSH
+383 KATNISKPVVNH

>member
-1 MDVTF
+1 
-6 NLSDVRFNIYLQI
+6 
-19 YMKKLSI
+19 MKKLSI

-66 EVGEVQSLEEE
+66 EVGEVQSIEEE

-86 SLNQQRVSELEEE
+86 SLNQQRVSEIEEE

-115 SDYDFGDEVTE
+115 SDYDFEDETTE
-126 AEKPTVEEEPA
+126 GEEPTVEEEPV
-137 IQEEPI
+137 IQEEPA
-143 SQPKPKFSLDY
+143 PKPKFSLDY
-154 LFKKPETDKVA
+154 LFKKPEPDKVA
-165 DETKTPEADESNDD
+165 DETETPDAHESTDD
-179 DVDTSMFGDELSLV
+179 DVDTSIFGDGFGLS
-193 EEDEDEEPDYSSEDD
+193 EEDEDEEPDYSSEND
-208 ETEEDEDDSDDSVD
+208 ETEEDENDSDDSVD
-222 TSAFDD
+222 TSDFDD
-228 DDDDELEEDE
+228 DED
-238 DDSDDLVDT
+238 VG
-247 SAFYDDED
+247 
-255 TELDEDGDDDYDY
+255 LDEDEDDDYDY
-268 NSESDDDESVDLSK
+268 DSELDDESVDLSK
-282 FEEDDDEED
+282 FEEDDEED

-311 DSSVNTIDWDD
+311 VSSVNTINWGDD
-322 DELEDEEPDY
+322 DGELEDEEPDY
-332 SSEGEPVI
+332 SSEDEPVI
-340 TVTSETD
+340 TETSETD

-359 EVFNVT
+359 EVFNVI

-378 KHHKS
+378 KHHKP
-383 KDTTISKPVVSH
+383 KATTIAKPVVSH
-395 PKPKTTVKP
+395 PKPKTNVKP

>member
-1 MDVTF
+1 
-6 NLSDVRFNIYLQI
+6 
-19 YMKKLSI
+19 MKKLSI

-66 EVGEVQSLEEE
+66 EIGEVQSLEEE
-77 QSSFESVLK
+77 QSSFKSVLE
-86 SLNQQRVSELEEE
+86 SLNQQRVSEIEEE
-99 PTTIIETEP
+99 PTTVVEVEP

-115 SDYDFGDEVTE
+115 SDYDFGDESTE
-126 AEKPTVEEEPA
+126 DEEPTVEEEPVA
-137 IQEEPI
+137 KEEPA
-143 SQPKPKFSLDY
+143 SQLKPKFSLDY
-154 LFKKPETDKVA
+154 LFKKPETEKTISPEVEDTNKTEVA
-165 DETKTPEADESNDD
+165 DADESNDD
-179 DVDTSMFGDELSLV
+179 DVDTSMFGDEFGLS

-208 ETEEDEDDSDDSVD
+208 EIEDDSDNSDDSVD

-228 DDDDELEEDE
+228 DEDDELAEDE
-238 DDSDDLVDT
+238 
-247 SAFYDDED
+247 
-255 TELDEDGDDDYDY
+255 DDDYDY

-282 FEEDDDEED
+282 FEEDDEDD

-311 DSSVNTIDWDD
+311 DSSVNTINWGDD
-322 DELEDEEPDY
+322 GDELEDEEPNY
-332 SSEGEPVI
+332 SSEDEPIV
-340 TVTSETD
+340 VETQENEV
-347 IGYLPSVDEVTT
+347 GYLPSVDEVTT
-359 EVFNVT
+359 EVFNVI

-378 KHHKS
+378 KHHKP
-383 KDTTISKPVVSH
+383 KATTIAKPVVNH

-426 ELDLLK
+426 ELELLK

>member
-1 MDVTF
+1 
-6 NLSDVRFNIYLQI
+6 
-19 YMKKLSI
+19 MKKLSI

-56 TDEVPDVDFV
+56 TDEVPEVDFV
-66 EVGEVQSLEEE
+66 EIGEVRSLEEE
-77 QSSFESVLK
+77 QYSFESVLE

-115 SDYDFGDEVTE
+115 SDYDFGDETTKGE
-126 AEKPTVEEEPA
+126 EPTVEEEPVA
-137 IQEEPI
+137 QEEPI

-165 DETKTPEADESNDD
+165 DETKTPDADDSDD
-179 DVDTSMFGDELSLV
+179 DVDTSIFGDEFGLS

-228 DDDDELEEDE
+228 DEDDELEEDE
-238 DDSDDLVDT
+238 D
-247 SAFYDDED
+247 ED
-255 TELDEDGDDDYDY
+255 FDYS
-268 NSESDDDESVDLSK
+268 SESDDESVDFSK
-282 FEEDDDEED
+282 FEEDDEED

-311 DSSVNTIDWDD
+311 DSSVNTINWGDND

-332 SSEGEPVI
+332 SSEDEPVI
-340 TVTSETD
+340 TETSESD

-359 EVFNVT
+359 EVFNVV

-378 KHHKS
+378 KHHKPRA
-383 KDTTISKPVVSH
+383 TTIAKPVVNH

>member
-56 TDEVPDVDFV
+56 TDEVPEVDFV

-77 QSSFESVLK
+77 QSSFKSVLE
-86 SLNQQRVSELEEE
+86 SLNQQRVSELAEE

-108 QKPVSFF
+108 QKSISFF

-126 AEKPTVEEEPA
+126 DEESTVEEEPVA
-137 IQEEPI
+137 KEEPA
-143 SQPKPKFSLDY
+143 PKPKFSLDY

-179 DVDTSMFGDELSLV
+179 DVDTSIFGGEFGLS

-208 ETEEDEDDSDDSVD
+208 ETEEDEDDTDDSVD

-228 DDDDELEEDE
+228 DEDDELEEDE
-238 DDSDDLVDT
+238 D
-247 SAFYDDED
+247 ED
-255 TELDEDGDDDYDY
+255 FDYS
-268 NSESDDDESVDLSK
+268 SESDDGSVDIFK
-282 FEEDDDEED
+282 FEEDDEED
-291 EDEEP
+291 EDDEP

-304 EDEEPES
+304 EDEESES
-311 DSSVNTIDWDD
+311 DIHVNTIDWGDD
-322 DELEDEEPDY
+322 TDELEDEEPDY
-332 SSEGEPVI
+332 SSEDEPVI
-340 TVTSETD
+340 VETSNSD
-347 IGYLPSVDEVTT
+347 VGYLPSVDEVTT
-359 EVFNVT
+359 EVFNVV

-378 KHHKS
+378 KHYKP
-383 KDTTISKPVVSH
+383 KATTIAKPVVNH

>member
-1 MDVTF
+1 
-6 NLSDVRFNIYLQI
+6 
-19 YMKKLSI
+19 MKKLSI

-66 EVGEVQSLEEE
+66 EVGEVQSIEEE
-77 QSSFESVLK
+77 QSSFKSILE

-99 PTTIIETEP
+99 PTTVIETEP
-108 QKPVSFF
+108 QKPISFF
-115 SDYDFGDEVTE
+115 NDYDFDNMATEVE
-126 AEKPTVEEEPA
+126 EPVVEEEPVA
-137 IQEEPI
+137 QGELA
-143 SQPKPKFSLDY
+143 PKSKFSLDY
-154 LFKKPETDKVA
+154 LFKKPETDKVDDEIETPDA
-165 DETKTPEADESNDD
+165 DDSDD
-179 DVDTSMFGDELSLV
+179 DVDTSMFGDEFGLS
-193 EEDEDEEPDYSSEDD
+193 EEDGDGEPDYSSEDD
-208 ETEEDEDDSDDSVD
+208 ETEEDVDDTNDSVD
-222 TSAFDD
+222 LSAF
-228 DDDDELEEDE
+228 
-238 DDSDDLVDT
+238 
-247 SAFYDDED
+247 DDED
-255 TELDEDGDDDYDY
+255 TEIDEDEDDDYDY
-268 NSESDDDESVDLSK
+268 NSESDDDSVDLSK
-282 FEEDDDEED
+282 FEEDDEED

-304 EDEEPES
+304 EDEEPEI
-311 DSSVNTIDWDD
+311 DSSVNTIDWGDDD

-332 SSEGEPVI
+332 SSEDEPVLA
-340 TVTSETD
+340 ETQENE

-359 EVFNVT
+359 EVFNVI

-378 KHHKS
+378 KHHKP
-383 KDTTISKPVVSH
+383 KATTIAKPVISQ

-418 TRKRVRVS
+418 TRKKVRVS

>member
-56 TDEVPDVDFV
+56 TDEVPDVGFV
-66 EVGEVQSLEEE
+66 EVGEVQSIEEE

-86 SLNQQRVSELEEE
+86 SLNQQRVSEIEEE

-126 AEKPTVEEEPA
+126 DEEPTVEEEPV
-137 IQEEPI
+137 

-179 DVDTSMFGDELSLV
+179 DVDTSMFGDEFGLSEEV
-193 EEDEDEEPDYSSEDD
+193 EDGEPGYSSEDD

-228 DDDDELEEDE
+228 DEDDELEEDE
-238 DDSDDLVDT
+238 D
-247 SAFYDDED
+247 Y
-255 TELDEDGDDDYDY
+255 DYDY
-268 NSESDDDESVDLSK
+268 DSESDDDGSVDLSK
-282 FEEDDDEED
+282 FEEDDEED

-304 EDEEPES
+304 EDEESES
-311 DSSVNTIDWDD
+311 DSSVNTIDWGDD
-322 DELEDEEPDY
+322 NEEGEDEELAY
-332 SSEGEPVI
+332 SSEDEPVI
-340 TVTSETD
+340 TETSETE

-359 EVFNVT
+359 EVFNVI

-378 KHHKS
+378 KHHKP
-383 KDTTISKPVVSH
+383 KATTISKPVVNH

>member
-26 STPWKEVKENEY
+26 STPWKEVRENEY

-66 EVGEVQSLEEE
+66 EVGEVRSIEEE
-77 QSSFESVLK
+77 LSSFESVLE
-86 SLNQQRVSELEEE
+86 SLNQQRVSGLEEE

-108 QKPVSFF
+108 QKPVSLF
-115 SDYDFGDEVTE
+115 DGYDFDNMATEDEE
-126 AEKPTVEEEPA
+126 PTVEEVPVA
-137 IQEEPI
+137 QEE
-143 SQPKPKFSLDY
+143 SAPKPKFSLDY
-154 LFKKPETDKVA
+154 LFKKPETDKIVSPEIEDT
-165 DETKTPEADESNDD
+165 DETEITKTDEPNDD
-179 DVDTSMFGDELSLV
+179 DVDTSIFGDEFGLS
-193 EEDEDEEPDYSSEDD
+193 EEDEDEEPDYSSEND
-208 ETEEDEDDSDDSVD
+208 ETEEDEDDSVD

-228 DDDDELEEDE
+228 DADD
-238 DDSDDLVDT
+238 
-247 SAFYDDED
+247 
-255 TELDEDGDDDYDY
+255 ELDEDEDEDFDYS
-268 NSESDDDESVDLSK
+268 SESDDESVDLSK
-282 FEEDDDEED
+282 FEEDED
-291 EDEEP
+291 EDDEEP

-304 EDEEPES
+304 EDEEPDS
-311 DSSVNTIDWDD
+311 VSSVNTINWGDDD

-332 SSEGEPVI
+332 SSEDEPVI
-340 TVTSETD
+340 VETSNSD
-347 IGYLPSVDEVTT
+347 VGYIPSVDEVTT
-359 EVFNVT
+359 EVFNVV

-378 KHHKS
+378 KHHKPKAS
-383 KDTTISKPVVSH
+383 NISKPVVNH

>member
-56 TDEVPDVDFV
+56 TDEVPEVDFV
-66 EVGEVQSLEEE
+66 EVGEVQSIEEE

-86 SLNQQRVSELEEE
+86 SLNQQRVSEIEEE
-99 PTTIIETEP
+99 PTTLIETEP
-108 QKPVSFF
+108 QKPVSLF
-115 SDYDFGDEVTE
+115 DGYDFDNMATE
-126 AEKPTVEEEPA
+126 AEEPMVEEEPVA
-137 IQEEPI
+137 QEEPA
-143 SQPKPKFSLDY
+143 PKPKFSLDY
-154 LFKKPETDKVA
+154 LFKKPETEKTVSSEVEDTN
-165 DETKTPEADESNDD
+165 ETEIDD
-179 DVDTSMFGDELSLV
+179 VDGSDGDVDTSIFGDEFGLS
-193 EEDEDEEPDYSSEDD
+193 EEDEDEEPDYSSEND
-208 ETEEDEDDSDDSVD
+208 ETEEDEGDLDDSVD

-228 DDDDELEEDE
+228 D
-238 DDSDDLVDT
+238 
-247 SAFYDDED
+247 ED
-255 TELDEDGDDDYDY
+255 TELAEDEDDDYDY
-268 NSESDDDESVDLSK
+268 NLESDDDGSVDLSK
-282 FEEDDDEED
+282 FEEDDEED

-311 DSSVNTIDWDD
+311 DSSVNIINWGDD
-322 DELEDEEPDY
+322 GDELEDEEPDY
-332 SSEGEPVI
+332 SSEDEPVI
-340 TVTSETD
+340 TETSETD
-347 IGYLPSVDEVTT
+347 MGYLPSVDEVTT
-359 EVFNVT
+359 EVFNVI

-383 KDTTISKPVVSH
+383 KATTISKPVVNH

-404 PIYDTEPVDDLVTF
+404 PIYDTEQVDDLVTF

>member
-1 MDVTF
+1 
-6 NLSDVRFNIYLQI
+6 
-19 YMKKLSI
+19 MKKLSI

-77 QSSFESVLK
+77 QSSFESVLE
-86 SLNQQRVSELEEE
+86 SLNQQRVSELEDE

-108 QKPVSFF
+108 QKPVSLF
-115 SDYDFGDEVTE
+115 DGYDFDNMATEDEE
-126 AEKPTVEEEPA
+126 PTVEEVPVA
-137 IQEEPI
+137 QEE
-143 SQPKPKFSLDY
+143 SAPKPKFSLDY
-154 LFKKPETDKVA
+154 LFKKPETDKIVSPEIEDT
-165 DETKTPEADESNDD
+165 DETEITKTDEPNDD
-179 DVDTSMFGDELSLV
+179 DVDTSIFGDEFGLS
-193 EEDEDEEPDYSSEDD
+193 EEDEDEEPDYSSEND
-208 ETEEDEDDSDDSVD
+208 ETEEGEDDSVD

-228 DDDDELEEDE
+228 DADD
-238 DDSDDLVDT
+238 
-247 SAFYDDED
+247 
-255 TELDEDGDDDYDY
+255 ELDEDEDEDFDYS
-268 NSESDDDESVDLSK
+268 SESDDESVDLSK
-282 FEEDDDEED
+282 FDEDDEED

-311 DSSVNTIDWDD
+311 VSSVNTINWGDDD

-332 SSEGEPVI
+332 SSEDEPVI
-340 TVTSETD
+340 VETSNSD
-347 IGYLPSVDEVTT
+347 VGYLPSVDEVTT
-359 EVFNVT
+359 EVFNVV

-378 KHHKS
+378 KHHKP
-383 KDTTISKPVVSH
+383 KATNISKPVVNH

>member
-38 KRISSFRPLPEV
+38 KRISSFRPLPKV

-56 TDEVPDVDFV
+56 TDEVPEADFV

-77 QSSFESVLK
+77 QSSFKSILE

-126 AEKPTVEEEPA
+126 DEEPTVEEEPVA
-137 IQEEPI
+137 QEEPV

-154 LFKKPETDKVA
+154 LFKKPETDKVDDELETPDA
-165 DETKTPEADESNDD
+165 DDSDD
-179 DVDTSMFGDELSLV
+179 DVDTSMFGDEFGLS
-193 EEDEDEEPDYSSEDD
+193 EGDEDEEPDYSSEDD
-208 ETEEDEDDSDDSVD
+208 ETEEDVDDTNNSVD
-222 TSAFDD
+222 LSAFDD
-228 DDDDELEEDE
+228 DDGELEEDE
-238 DDSDDLVDT
+238 
-247 SAFYDDED
+247 
-255 TELDEDGDDDYDY
+255 DDDYDY
-268 NSESDDDESVDLSK
+268 NSESDDESVDLSK
-282 FEEDDDEED
+282 FEEDDEED

-311 DSSVNTIDWDD
+311 DSSVNTIDWGDDD
-322 DELEDEEPDY
+322 DELEDEESDY
-332 SSEGEPVI
+332 SSEDEPV
-340 TVTSETD
+340 VAETQENET
-347 IGYLPSVDEVTT
+347 GYLPSVDEVTT
-359 EVFNVT
+359 EVFNVI

-378 KHHKS
+378 KHHKP
-383 KDTTISKPVVSH
+383 KATTIAKPVVNH

>member
-38 KRISSFRPLPEV
+38 KRISSFRPLPKV

-77 QSSFESVLK
+77 QSSFESVLE
-86 SLNQQRVSELEEE
+86 SLNQQRISELEEE

-126 AEKPTVEEEPA
+126 DEEPTVEEEPVA
-137 IQEEPI
+137 QEETA
-143 SQPKPKFSLDY
+143 PKPKFSLDY

-165 DETKTPEADESNDD
+165 DETKTSEADDSDD
-179 DVDTSMFGDELSLV
+179 DVDTSVFGDEFGLS
-193 EEDEDEEPDYSSEDD
+193 EEDEDEEPDYSSEDG

-222 TSAFDD
+222 ISAFDD
-228 DDDDELEEDE
+228 DEDDELEEDE
-238 DDSDDLVDT
+238 D
-247 SAFYDDED
+247 ED
-255 TELDEDGDDDYDY
+255 FDYS
-268 NSESDDDESVDLSK
+268 SESDDESVDLSK
-282 FEEDDDEED
+282 FEEDDEED

-296 DYSSEDDF
+296 NYSSEDDF
-304 EDEEPES
+304 EDEEHES
-311 DSSVNTIDWDD
+311 DSSVNTIDWGDD
-322 DELEDEEPDY
+322 GDELEDEEPDY
-332 SSEGEPVI
+332 SSEDEPVL
-340 TVTSETD
+340 TETSESEV
-347 IGYLPSVDEVTT
+347 GYLPSVDEVTT
-359 EVFNVT
+359 EVFNVV

-378 KHHKS
+378 KHHKP
-383 KDTTISKPVVSH
+383 KATTIAKPVVSH
-395 PKPKTTVKP
+395 PKPKTTPKA

>member
-66 EVGEVQSLEEE
+66 EVGEVQSIEEE
-77 QSSFESVLK
+77 QSSFESVLE
-86 SLNQQRVSELEEE
+86 SLNQQRASELEEE

-126 AEKPTVEEEPA
+126 DEEPTVEEEPV
-137 IQEEPI
+137 

-179 DVDTSMFGDELSLV
+179 DVDTSMFGDEFGLSEEV
-193 EEDEDEEPDYSSEDD
+193 EDGEPDYSSEDD

-228 DDDDELEEDE
+228 DEDDELEEDE
-238 DDSDDLVDT
+238 D
-247 SAFYDDED
+247 Y
-255 TELDEDGDDDYDY
+255 DYDY
-268 NSESDDDESVDLSK
+268 DSESDDDGSVDLSK
-282 FEEDDDEED
+282 FEEDDEED

-304 EDEEPES
+304 EDEESES
-311 DSSVNTIDWDD
+311 DSSVNTIDWGDD
-322 DELEDEEPDY
+322 NEEGEDEELAY
-332 SSEGEPVI
+332 SSEDEPVI
-340 TVTSETD
+340 TETSETE

-359 EVFNVT
+359 EVFNVI

-378 KHHKS
+378 KHHKP
-383 KDTTISKPVVSH
+383 KATTISKPVVNH

>member
-126 AEKPTVEEEPA
+126 DEKPTVEEEPVA
-137 IQEEPI
+137 QEEPA
-143 SQPKPKFSLDY
+143 PKPKFSLDY

-165 DETKTPEADESNDD
+165 DETKTPDADESNDD
-179 DVDTSMFGDELSLV
+179 DVDTSMFGDEFGLSG
-193 EEDEDEEPDYSSEDD
+193 EDEDEEPDYSSEDD

-228 DDDDELEEDE
+228 DEDNELEEDE
-238 DDSDDLVDT
+238 D
-247 SAFYDDED
+247 ED
-255 TELDEDGDDDYDY
+255 FDYSSEADDD
-268 NSESDDDESVDLSK
+268 SVDLSK
-282 FEEDDDEED
+282 FEEDDEED

-311 DSSVNTIDWDD
+311 DSSVNTINWGDED
-322 DELEDEEPDY
+322 DELEDEEPDC
-332 SSEGEPVI
+332 SSEDESV
-340 TVTSETD
+340 VVETQENEV
-347 IGYLPSVDEVTT
+347 GYLPSIDEVTT
-359 EVFNVT
+359 EVFNVI

-378 KHHKS
+378 KHHKH
-383 KDTTISKPVVSH
+383 KNTTIAKPVVNH
-395 PKPKTTVKP
+395 PKPKTTLKP